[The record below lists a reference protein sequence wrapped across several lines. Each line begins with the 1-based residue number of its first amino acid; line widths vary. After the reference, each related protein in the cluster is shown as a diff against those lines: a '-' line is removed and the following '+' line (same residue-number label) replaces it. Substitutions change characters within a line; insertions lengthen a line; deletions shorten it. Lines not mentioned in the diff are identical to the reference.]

1 MVGIEFIKSFDKV
14 VIHPRCTH
22 AQDEFRA
29 YSFKIDKNTD
39 EVLPII
45 KDGNDHCVDALRYSL
60 SPIIKRR
67 NSVLDNI

>member
-1 MVGIEFIKSFDKV
+1 MSVIYEEQGAEIGAKEQEMTNV
-14 VIHPRCTH
+14 VH
-22 AQDEFRA
+22 
-29 YSFKIDKNTD
+29 YVMKY
-39 EVLPII
+39 II